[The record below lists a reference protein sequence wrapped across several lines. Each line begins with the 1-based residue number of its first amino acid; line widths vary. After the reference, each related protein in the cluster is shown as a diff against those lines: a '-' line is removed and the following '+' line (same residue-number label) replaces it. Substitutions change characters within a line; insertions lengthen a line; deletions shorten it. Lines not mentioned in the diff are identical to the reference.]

1 MIYSHI
7 SEAEEFAC
15 ELLRAAEKK
24 ASAIASA
31 GHPPLPT
38 FEDFATSSFPEGL
51 IDDSATVIELVLKHR
66 LACDF
71 MEQGDARER
80 RAIECAIKKLGHNA
94 QEVFDKLSESTQ
106 QEIRSIYSKCQRG
119 YDDYFASI
127 NRRMDD
133 FEEMLAW
140 VHRVPTTGTPLHGP
154 SHMSPSAVAGV
165 RPAPRKSRSFRAFP
179 THSWSGRSKS
189 SRTPSL
195 YVRCVKRWRRNP
207 ICRPA
212 EAVRGNPER
221 GKGEPSGLTGLD

>member
-7 SEAEEFAC
+7 SGAEEFAC

-31 GHPPLPT
+31 GYPPLPT
-38 FEDFATSSFPEGL
+38 FEDFAASSFPEGL

-127 NRRMDD
+127 NRRMAD
-133 FEEMLAW
+133 FEEMQAAMCLW
-140 VHRVPTTGTPLHGP
+140 PHVEKLH
-154 SHMSPSAVAGV
+154 A
-165 RPAPRKSRSFRAFP
+165 
-179 THSWSGRSKS
+179 T
-189 SRTPSL
+189 
-195 YVRCVKRWRRNP
+195 Y
-207 ICRPA
+207 
-212 EAVRGNPER
+212 
-221 GKGEPSGLTGLD
+221 TGLPESNRTVFVL